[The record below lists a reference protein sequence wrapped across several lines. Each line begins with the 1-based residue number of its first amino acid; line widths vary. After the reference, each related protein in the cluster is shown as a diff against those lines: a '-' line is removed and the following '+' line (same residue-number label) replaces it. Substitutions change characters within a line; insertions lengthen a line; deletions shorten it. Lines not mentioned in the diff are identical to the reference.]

1 MFFSSF
7 AWMTRG
13 LRPLDP
19 LSTRRDVPGRS
30 HALVIGAVWG
40 EARAFEKESPSR

>member
-1 MFFSSF
+1 MFLLSSF

-19 LSTRRDVPGRS
+19 LGGGE
-30 HALVIGAVWG
+30 AIVWG
-40 EARAFEKESPSR
+40 RADMGMSVP